1 MKILIVDDDVI
12 IRQGLSEGIDW
23 PRHGFELIGAAGD
36 GEEALEL
43 MKLQTPDIVISDIR
57 MPFMDGLELAE
68 RMNEMYPWVKL
79 VLLTGY
85 QEYEYAKKAI
95 EMRASEYLIKPIQNM
110 ALLQKVIELGAQ
122 IEQERTYSRQVQEGM
137 PLLRQR
143 YLQKLV
149 MGAAGPDYHA
159 EIKFLGLP
167 LHQDVFHVMVVKID
181 GLHSPEL
188 LKRYSEKEIIKY
200 CVHNIARELLG
211 ERGLTFD
218 CEDDEI
224 AAIVTGNT
232 DPKALFERAYAFAE
246 ELLEQ
251 VKRYVK
257 TTITIG
263 MGGAYEGYEKLAK
276 SYQEARSSLAYRH
289 YTGTSQIITVHDT
302 GLFADLNELHLAG
315 LKKELYA
322 KVKLGLTE
330 DALAVVN
337 QLERKL
343 FETQLEW
350 SRVHLLVV
358 EIAVVVFQGMQEW
371 EEEAGSHKDFY
382 TVSKELQ
389 ELETV
394 ADIFR
399 YLRAFVEGV
408 TRDAMKVRESQTK
421 GVVLKAMEYIDR
433 HFSNENLYLQEV
445 AGAVHVNPTYLS
457 IIFKREKEINFSDY
471 LLEVRMKK
479 AIQLIRKGELK
490 SYEVAQQV
498 GYPNPQ
504 YFSVVFKKYT
514 GYSPTESRNAAAR
527 KDA

>member
-12 IRQGLSEGIDW
+12 IRKGLSEGIDW
-23 PRHGFELIGAAGD
+23 PQHGFELIGAAGD

-68 RMNEMYPWVKL
+68 RMNELYPRVKL

-95 EMRASEYLIKPIQNM
+95 EMRASEYLIKPIHNM
-110 ALLQKVIELGAQ
+110 ALLQKIIELGAQ

-143 YLQKLV
+143 FLQKLV
-149 MGAAGPDYHA
+149 TGAPGPNFHS
-159 EIKFLGLP
+159 ELKFLGLP
-167 LHQDVFHVMVVKID
+167 LDKTVFHVMVIKID
-181 GLHSPEL
+181 GLNSPEL

-200 CVHNIARELLG
+200 CVHNIGRELLG

-224 AAIVTGNT
+224 AAIVTGDD
-232 DPKALFERAYAFAE
+232 DPKQLFESAYVFAE
-246 ELLEQ
+246 ELLAQ
-251 VKRYVK
+251 TNRYVK
-257 TTITIG
+257 TTVTIG
-263 MGGAYEGYEKLAK
+263 MGGAYEGHEKLPK

-289 YTGTSQIITVHDT
+289 YAGTSQIITVHDT
-302 GLFADLNELHLAG
+302 GLFADMNELQLAG

-330 DALAVVN
+330 DASTVLN

-343 FETQLEW
+343 FEAQLEW
-350 SRVHLLVV
+350 SQVHLLAV

-371 EEEAGSHKDFY
+371 EEEDGSRKDFY
-382 TVSKELQ
+382 TVCKELQ

-399 YLRAFVEGV
+399 YLRAFVECV
-408 TRDAMKVRESQTK
+408 TRDAMKVRDSQTK
-421 GVVLKAMEYIDR
+421 GIVLKAMEYIDQ

-457 IIFKREKEINFSDY
+457 IIFKRERDINFSDY

-479 AIQLIRKGELK
+479 AIQLIRKGEMK

-514 GYSPTESRNAAAR
+514 GYSPTEYRNAANR